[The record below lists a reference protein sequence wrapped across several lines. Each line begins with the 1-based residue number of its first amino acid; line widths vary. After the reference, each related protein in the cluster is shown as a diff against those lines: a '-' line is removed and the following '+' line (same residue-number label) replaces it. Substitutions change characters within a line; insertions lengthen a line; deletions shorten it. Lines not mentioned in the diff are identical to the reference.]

1 MPSEYCF
8 KCGGKAEWISAKPKF
23 CPSCGD
29 PFNRAMASNERHR
42 EEEEEEYESEHIPSM
57 AKLRR
62 SVVANTDLLGK
73 QNMGE
78 LIQMAAPRQ
87 SYTPRP
93 STENSEGK
101 DLLNKVRQEC
111 SSSRGNP
118 IDIA

>member
-8 KCGGKAEWISAKPKF
+8 KCGQKNIWESTKPRF
-23 CPSCGD
+23 CSSCGE
-29 PFNRAMASNERHR
+29 PFNRAMASNESRR
-42 EEEEEEYESEHIPSM
+42 EEDEEEYESDHIPSM
-57 AKLRR
+57 SKLKG
-62 SVVANTDLLGK
+62 SVVANTDLFGK

-87 SYTPRP
+87 SYAPRP
-93 STENSEGK
+93 STENSEGR
-101 DLLNKVRQEC
+101 DLLNKIRQEC